1 MVDRSNVTPLHG
13 GIPLPGDSL
22 AHAPRGTPRRRRR
35 VSALEATIR
44 RLELQIQ
51 KMQADRVESPE
62 RRKLQNALHRAW
74 QLEQL
79 AELMASEFGV
89 ATHECVTEAAC
100 EAAERATGD
109 IDSAYESSDAAR
121 ACEAGAKAAHDAQ
134 DAARLL
140 KALCRQELAAYATA
154 STRHAGSTPLAAPG
168 RDDE

>member
-13 GIPLPGDSL
+13 GIPLLGDAN
-22 AHAPRGTPRRRRR
+22 AHPPRGTPHRRRR
-35 VSALEATIR
+35 VTALEATIR
-44 RLELQIQ
+44 RLELQLQ
-51 KMQADRVESPE
+51 KLQADRAESPE
-62 RRKLQNALHRAW
+62 RRKLENALHRAW

-79 AELMASEFGV
+79 AEIMASEFGV

-100 EAAERATGD
+100 DAAERATGD
-109 IDSAYESSDAAR
+109 IEPAYESSDAAR

-140 KALCRQELAAYATA
+140 KTLCRQELAAYATDSA
-154 STRHAGSTPLAAPG
+154 REGRSATLATPG